1 MNKRTIKLNIRAGKA
16 SLQPPIGPILG
27 QYGIPGAKFCQEFN
41 DRTKNYD
48 ENIILNVKIILLNKK
63 IFSINYS
70 PNIITSLYRLIIA
83 NYQSNKINIK
93 KNNIKKRIY
102 NINDLLI
109 HLNLNKNKRIN
120 KKKKKLLKLYIA
132 NKSQK
137 FIQIKRKNI
146 KNQLIYNY
154 IYIEDIYNLRKSLKR
169 FNNNIELN
177 LLIKELIRNLKS
189 MQIYIIRKNI

>member
-70 PNIITSLYRLIIA
+70 PNIITSLYRLIIS
-83 NYQSNKINIK
+83 NYQSYKININ

-109 HLNLNKNKRIN
+109 NLNLNKNKRIN
-120 KKKKKLLKLYIA
+120 KKKKKLLKLYIV
-132 NKSQK
+132 NKSQIK
-137 FIQIKRKNI
+137 KRKI
-146 KNQLIYNY
+146 LKNQLIYNY
-154 IYIEDIYNLRKSLKR
+154 IYIEDIYNLRKSIKR

-177 LLIKELIRNLKS
+177 LLIKQLIRNLQS
-189 MQIYIIRKNI
+189 MQIYIIRKYI